1 MNRYFTTNVLRMFQ
15 NRKIYI
21 CTLGMALTLYMSG
34 IAFIRSDGDSA
45 NLQDAFSVVS
55 SSGFIIL
62 FYLLCVIGGG
72 LSYCEDCNSG
82 FTRYAVVRGDAK
94 KYIRG
99 HLFSA
104 ALGGCASMLGGMA
117 LYELLMI
124 FTLWPIKG
132 SFYAMFSQNHAYF
145 IQNIWNALLLSLLG
159 AVLAGLAMTVT
170 ACIPNIFVGTA
181 MPILIYYMVIGLSN
195 KYAPLEL
202 GPILPAWVYFG
213 NAEFLGG
220 RNLADALCSGV
231 YRLYL
236 LCFVEDCGKADY
248 KEDGKCLGVC
258 VTISESGKAAT
269 EYSSSFCP
277 FWFSHL
283 AGKII

>member
-1 MNRYFTTNVLRMFQ
+1 MLF
-15 NRKIYI
+15 
-21 CTLGMALTLYMSG
+21 
-34 IAFIRSDGDSA
+34 
-45 NLQDAFSVVS
+45 VVS

-82 FTRYAVVRGDAK
+82 LRIPVVRGDAK

-170 ACIPNIFVGTA
+170 A
-181 MPILIYYMVIGLSN
+181 M
-195 KYAPLEL
+195 
-202 GPILPAWVYFG
+202 
-213 NAEFLGG
+213 
-220 RNLADALCSGV
+220 
-231 YRLYL
+231 
-236 LCFVEDCGKADY
+236 
-248 KEDGKCLGVC
+248 
-258 VTISESGKAAT
+258 
-269 EYSSSFCP
+269 YSSIYLS
-277 FWFSHL
+277 
-283 AGKII
+283 GQQN

>member
-34 IAFIRSDGDSA
+34 IAFIRSNGDSA

-99 HLFSA
+99 HLFLQPLA
-104 ALGGCASMLGGMA
+104 AVQACL
-117 LYELLMI
+117 
-124 FTLWPIKG
+124 
-132 SFYAMFSQNHAYF
+132 
-145 IQNIWNALLLSLLG
+145 
-159 AVLAGLAMTVT
+159 AVWHCM
-170 ACIPNIFVGTA
+170 N
-181 MPILIYYMVIGLSN
+181 
-195 KYAPLEL
+195 
-202 GPILPAWVYFG
+202 
-213 NAEFLGG
+213 
-220 RNLADALCSGV
+220 CS
-231 YRLYL
+231 
-236 LCFVEDCGKADY
+236 
-248 KEDGKCLGVC
+248 
-258 VTISESGKAAT
+258 
-269 EYSSSFCP
+269 
-277 FWFSHL
+277 
-283 AGKII
+283 